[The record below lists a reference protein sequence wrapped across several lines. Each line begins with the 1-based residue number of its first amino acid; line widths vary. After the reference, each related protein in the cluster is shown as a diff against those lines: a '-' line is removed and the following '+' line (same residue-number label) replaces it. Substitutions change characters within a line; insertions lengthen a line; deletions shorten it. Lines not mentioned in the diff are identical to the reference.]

1 LIFLFV
7 RRKDNLAV
15 RRRTAKT
22 EISLLAA
29 LRALCGEREIAP
41 DILYDAIEEALKFAY
56 KKTNGADR
64 EVIVDL
70 NRETGSF
77 KIFEGRK
84 VVEEVTDESKEI
96 SLTEAQKIN
105 SNYEVG
111 DLVRGNEVSPADF
124 GRIAAQAAKQFVV
137 QKIREAERGVI
148 YDEFNNRAEDF
159 VTGTVER
166 IEDGNVIITVDKIEA
181 ILVPSE
187 QIRRERFSVGD
198 RIKAYVAEV
207 RKIGKGPQIFL
218 SRTHPGFLKRLL
230 EMEVPEVQ
238 EGIIAVKS
246 IAREAGARAKI
257 AVISNDE
264 NIEPVGTCIG
274 PRGMRIQNILNE
286 IGEEKIDVVQWSD
299 DPAQFIAAALSP
311 SKVKNVAVNVAE
323 KMSRVIVPDN
333 QLSLAIG
340 KSGQNARL
348 AARLTG
354 WKIDIKSQSQAEG
367 EILPENYVDVEISP
381 KKPKQQKQKKKKN
394 KNQNQNQQQSPQQ
407 QNQNQKQAKVES
419 PKAEIKP
426 EKKVETK
433 PEVKVEE
440 VAPTFPFDG
449 FDDFDGAD
457 EQPAEIKPAKSK
469 KQKVVEEQE
478 EDSGLGF
485 FEDF

>member
-1 LIFLFV
+1 M
-7 RRKDNLAV
+7 AV
-15 RRRTAKT
+15 RRRPVKN

-29 LRALCGEREIAP
+29 LRALCGEREIEP
-41 DILYDAIEEALKFAY
+41 DILYDAIEESLKFAY

-77 KIFEGRK
+77 KMFEARK

-96 SLTEAQKIN
+96 SLTEAQRIN
-105 SNYEVG
+105 PNYVVG
-111 DLVRGNEVSPADF
+111 DLVRGAEVSTSDF
-124 GRIAAQAAKQFVV
+124 GRSAAQVAKQFVV

-148 YDEFNNRAEDF
+148 YDEFNDRAEDV

-166 IEDGNVIITVDKIEA
+166 IEEGSVIVSIDKTEA

-187 QIRRERFSVGD
+187 QIRGERFNIGD

-218 SRTHPGFLKRLL
+218 SRTHPGFLKRVL
-230 EMEVPEVQ
+230 EMEVPEVK
-238 EGIIAVKS
+238 EGIIVVKS
-246 IAREAGARAKI
+246 IVREAGARAKI
-257 AVISNDE
+257 AVISKDE
-264 NIEPVGTCIG
+264 NVEPVGTCIG
-274 PRGMRIQNILNE
+274 PRGMRMQNILNE
-286 IGEEKIDVVQWSD
+286 IGNAEKIDVVKWSE

-311 SKVKNVAVNVAE
+311 SKVKKVAVNVNE

-340 KSGQNARL
+340 RAGQNARL

-354 WKIDIKSQSQAEG
+354 WKIDIQSQSQAEG
-367 EILPENYVDVEISP
+367 QELPENYVEVEIVTQ
-381 KKPKQQKQKKKKN
+381 KPKQQKQKQKNKFKN
-394 KNQNQNQQQSPQQ
+394 KNQNQNKNQNNQQ
-407 QNQNQKQAKVES
+407 QNKADKM
-419 PKAEIKP
+419 PKAEVKP
-426 EKKVETK
+426 AEKAETK
-433 PEVKVEE
+433 PVAEEKV
-440 VAPTFPFDG
+440 AATFPFDS
-449 FDDFDGAD
+449 FDDFDSGD
-457 EQPAEIKPAKSK
+457 SFSEEKQPEKPAKPAK
-469 KQKVVEEQE
+469 PAPKPKAAPAVEE